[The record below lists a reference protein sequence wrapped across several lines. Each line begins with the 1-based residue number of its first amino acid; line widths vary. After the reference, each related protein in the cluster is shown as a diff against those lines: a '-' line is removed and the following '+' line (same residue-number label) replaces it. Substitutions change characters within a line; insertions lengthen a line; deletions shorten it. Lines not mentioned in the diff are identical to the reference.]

1 MKFFV
6 FRNATL
12 EPFFP
17 LKQTEFSGYEDISF
31 VPENAENFIWFY
43 TFLPEISSSEAV
55 KVAEIFLA
63 KLKIVLKKI
72 PEKTPFHAVLL
83 GVPEKKFLLSADDKN
98 FEIAAKNFNS
108 ALFEISRS
116 RENFHVIAVPEKI
129 LNDVDWRFFFSA
141 RIPFSPKHS
150 STISKIFDE
159 HFEKI
164 SAKNFDKNSVP
175 EGEILQ
181 KISAENSF
189 PSYPK
194 IRKKCLVL
202 DLDETLWGG
211 ILGEDGAG
219 EIAIGGEYPGNAL
232 LFFQK
237 KISKL
242 ADTGTLVA
250 ISSKNNERDVLEAFE
265 KRREIALKLEK
276 ISAKK
281 IDWRD
286 KATHLRE
293 ISKELNIGLDSFVFV
308 DNSATERAWIKAS
321 LPEVAVPEFP
331 KNAFELP
338 IFFAELLEKF
348 FRAETLT
355 AEDFQK
361 IEQYRTNE
369 KRQKFAEN
377 CASFEEYLAALKI
390 ELEISCDEKTAFP
403 RVAQLSQKTNQFN
416 LANRRLNRL
425 EIENLAASGARIY
438 TLFVRDI
445 FGESGISGA
454 AIVEKNSLG
463 NAEIFEF
470 LLSCRVLGRGIENA
484 FLNEILLR
492 ERALGNAEI
501 FAEFVPSQKNF
512 VAKNFYPLN
521 GFVEI
526 SPNKFSANLN
536 SRADFK
542 AKNLYTI
549 FSK

>member
-1 MKFFV
+1 M
-6 FRNATL
+6 
-12 EPFFP
+12 
-17 LKQTEFSGYEDISF
+17 
-31 VPENAENFIWFY
+31 
-43 TFLPEISSSEAV
+43 
-55 KVAEIFLA
+55 
-63 KLKIVLKKI
+63 
-72 PEKTPFHAVLL
+72 
-83 GVPEKKFLLSADDKN
+83 
-98 FEIAAKNFNS
+98 
-108 ALFEISRS
+108 
-116 RENFHVIAVPEKI
+116 
-129 LNDVDWRFFFSA
+129 
-141 RIPFSPKHS
+141 
-150 STISKIFDE
+150 
-159 HFEKI
+159 
-164 SAKNFDKNSVP
+164 
-175 EGEILQ
+175 
-181 KISAENSF
+181 
-189 PSYPK
+189 
-194 IRKKCLVL
+194 VL

-219 EIAIGGEYPGNAL
+219 EIAIGGEYPGNAF

-501 FAEFVPSQKNF
+501 FAEFVPSQ
-512 VAKNFYPLN
+512 
-521 GFVEI
+521 
-526 SPNKFSANLN
+526 
-536 SRADFK
+536 
-542 AKNLYTI
+542 
-549 FSK
+549 